1 MPEKP
6 EIKLAPAKPSLSDT
20 NARDAFIGIALR
32 ELLKQA
38 IEKGDF
44 GKWDMIADNSV
55 RCADAVMRSRAQEP
69 KTLTSGVGKVER
81 DIPPQLPATWP
92 PPTPGEAPKS
102 IAELIGEAPEL
113 AEVK

>member
-1 MPEKP
+1 MAENK
-6 EIKLAPAKPSLSDT
+6 EIKPASVKPSLSDT

-69 KTLTSGVGKVER
+69 KTLTSGVGKVEVGAG
-81 DIPPQLPATWP
+81 ITFQP
-92 PPTPGEAPKS
+92 PPPPVPGEAPKS

-113 AEVK
+113 VEVK